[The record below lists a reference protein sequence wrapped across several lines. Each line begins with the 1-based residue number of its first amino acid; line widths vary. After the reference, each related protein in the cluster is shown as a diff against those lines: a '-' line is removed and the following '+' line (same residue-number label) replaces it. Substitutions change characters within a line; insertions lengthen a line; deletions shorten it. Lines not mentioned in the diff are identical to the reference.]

1 MLGIED
7 YSPNTK
13 KILFQE
19 RKGYMGSTVTRRA
32 RMYTVSH
39 FGLWRM
45 TEMFEVLEY
54 QDIRTGAGRSEIC
67 DGRGIKS
74 RAAQSHRYRNK

>member
-1 MLGIED
+1 
-7 YSPNTK
+7 
-13 KILFQE
+13 
-19 RKGYMGSTVTRRA
+19 
-32 RMYTVSH
+32 MYTVGH
-39 FGLWRM
+39 FGLWSM

-54 QDIRTGAGRSEIC
+54 QDIGTGAGRSDIC

>member
-1 MLGIED
+1 MVGIED

-19 RKGYMGSTVTRRA
+19 GKGYMGSTVTRRA
-32 RMYTVSH
+32 HMCTVGH
-39 FGLWRM
+39 FGLWSM
-45 TEMFEVLEY
+45 TEMFDVLEY
-54 QDIRTGAGRSEIC
+54 QDIGTGAGRSEIC